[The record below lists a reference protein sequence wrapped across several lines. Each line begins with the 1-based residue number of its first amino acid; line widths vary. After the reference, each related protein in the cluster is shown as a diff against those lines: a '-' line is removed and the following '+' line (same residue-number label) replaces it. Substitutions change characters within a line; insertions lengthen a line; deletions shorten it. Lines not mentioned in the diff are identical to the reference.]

1 MTAPTVAVVSPEAL
15 RQIIVDAVQEALADL
30 APAQPEGLLDRAE
43 LARRLGLSTRA
54 LDRLRREGMP
64 TLMVGDVPRWR
75 WPAVVAWLEGRGT
88 P

>member
-15 RQIIVDAVQEALADL
+15 RQIIVEAVQEALAEL

-54 LDRLRREGMP
+54 LDRLRREGLP
-64 TLMVGDVPRWR
+64 TIMVGDVPRWR
-75 WPAVVAWLEGRGT
+75 WPAVVEWLEGRVT